1 MEQQCYILCPSLR
14 FFKLDPRAAQLRL
27 NIKKNYYLSVLN
39 RMSLEFQL
47 LSFIQAIWNHF
58 AGLFQFPIHPL
69 LDLRACGCVCMCVY
83 VCMGVCMSVYGCVW
97 VCMGMCMC
105 VYLCMGA
112 CMCVGC
118 HLCPSP
124 MTQWV
129 RWCFYCQWGFQPNKS
144 VSDAVSLGTLA
155 LIVAVVSISP
165 LQEAVL
171 RNDEKW

>member
-69 LDLRACGCVCMCVY
+69 LDLRACGCV
-83 VCMGVCMSVYGCVW
+83 YGCVC
-97 VCMGMCMC
+97 VCMGM
-105 VYLCMGA
+105 